1 MALKLNGQS
10 TQSITL
16 IDHFL
21 WHEIIILFFGE
32 GVKMKKYWKWLV
44 LILVTIVVIVAGMIF
59 YRRDSNGKP
68 FKASLNHSKVMMT
81 PDWYAKVT
89 LTANKGTTYEVKNS
103 KNKVIQGKS
112 ETKNGKAEIRLN
124 DTGNY
129 TVIAKS
135 DNGHVSKKLPVKVNH
150 YKAAPNKW
158 TSSVGPLR
166 FKITSVEYQKMK
178 KSEANKPDNSG
189 IDEAYKELNHHYYQV
204 KVNYIVKNSSK
215 KAVNPQYTIW
225 MPEDDNGQEFS
236 TETPSPDGGAVDT
249 IIGTEAINPDNSR
262 SGSVTMLSNHKFTV
276 KHFKFSIEEVLGNE
290 GNHIAKGGVAEL
302 K

>member
-1 MALKLNGQS
+1 
-10 TQSITL
+10 
-16 IDHFL
+16 
-21 WHEIIILFFGE
+21 
-32 GVKMKKYWKWLV
+32 MKKYWKWLV

-225 MPEDDNGQEFS
+225 MPEDESFRQKLQ
-236 TETPSPDGGAVDT
+236 VLMVVLL
-249 IIGTEAINPDNSR
+249 ILLLVQKQLIQAI
-262 SGSVTMLSNHKFTV
+262 V
-276 KHFKFSIEEVLGNE
+276 
-290 GNHIAKGGVAEL
+290 VAEV
-302 K
+302 

>member
-1 MALKLNGQS
+1 
-10 TQSITL
+10 
-16 IDHFL
+16 
-21 WHEIIILFFGE
+21 
-32 GVKMKKYWKWLV
+32 MKKYWKWLV
-44 LILVTIVVIVAGMIF
+44 LILVIIVVIVAGMIS

-89 LTANKGTTYEVKNS
+89 LTANKGTRYEVKNS
-103 KNKVIQGKS
+103 KNKIIQGKS

-150 YKAAPNKW
+150 YKVVPNKW

-166 FKITSVEYQKMK
+166 FKITSVEYQNWMQ
-178 KSEANKPDNSG
+178 EA
-189 IDEAYKELNHHYYQV
+189 
-204 KVNYIVKNSSK
+204 
-215 KAVNPQYTIW
+215 
-225 MPEDDNGQEFS
+225 DNGQEFS

-249 IIGTEAINPDNSR
+249 IVGTEAINPGNSR

-276 KHFKFSIEEVLGNE
+276 KHLKFSIEEILGNE
-290 GNHIAKGGVAEL
+290 GNHIAKGGIAEL